1 MQNSLIGGLY
11 VILLFFISFAAVYI
25 TKAAYLLI
33 TVIKPTGRSKDCD
46 ESQNERQKIYYIV
59 ERKRKPVRRT
69 KSEPRQ
75 IFFSENKEA

>member
-33 TVIKPTGRSKDCD
+33 TIIRPVSKAKNSNAPPL
-46 ESQNERQKIYYIV
+46 SQQKIYYIV
-59 ERKRKPVRRT
+59 ERKKKPVRRT
-69 KSEPRQ
+69 TSEPRQ
-75 IFFSENKEA
+75 IFFSENKET